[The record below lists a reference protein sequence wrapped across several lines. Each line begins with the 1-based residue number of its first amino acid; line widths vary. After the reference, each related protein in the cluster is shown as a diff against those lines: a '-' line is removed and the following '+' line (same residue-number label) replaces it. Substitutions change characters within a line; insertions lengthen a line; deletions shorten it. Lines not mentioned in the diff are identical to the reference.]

1 MFNFTFDRRTMY
13 TILAVLMIIG
23 ILEYIMVP
31 GKLLSLLISVPGVL
45 IAITFHEF
53 AHAYVADKLGD
64 DTARREGRLSLNPK
78 DHLDPIGTLMLLV
91 AGFGWGKPVHV
102 DPRNYSRKMSMEKGE
117 ALVSIAGPIM
127 NFILAF
133 IFALIYCAIYKF
145 GSVSFLGSTLGSTTL
160 LVVSGVISINIGLG
174 VFNLIPLPP
183 LDGSKVILPFLP
195 QKAKNWFVNNEQ
207 IFYIVF
213 VVLWITNLEG
223 YIITPAITGVSS
235 GILGLAKLIFRLG

>member
-1 MFNFTFDRRTMY
+1 MFNFTFDRKTMY

-145 GSVSFLGSTLGSTTL
+145 EVL
-160 LVVSGVISINIGLG
+160 L
-174 VFNLIPLPP
+174 F
-183 LDGSKVILPFLP
+183 
-195 QKAKNWFVNNEQ
+195 
-207 IFYIVF
+207 
-213 VVLWITNLEG
+213 
-223 YIITPAITGVSS
+223 
-235 GILGLAKLIFRLG
+235 